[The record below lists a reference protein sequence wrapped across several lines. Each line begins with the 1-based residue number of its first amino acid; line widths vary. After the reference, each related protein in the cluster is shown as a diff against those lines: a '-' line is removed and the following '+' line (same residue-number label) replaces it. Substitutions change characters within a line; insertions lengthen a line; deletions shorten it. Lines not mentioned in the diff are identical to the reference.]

1 MKHSLSLFC
10 LSVVVISCQTT
21 APFTPHNPQDDDTNI
36 HTTPPV
42 QAINTDLSTQ
52 NAKLEYSCPGNTE
65 LPEHLSNQFK
75 PVEDDTLLKSVLGQP
90 NKGALCQAKVY
101 QSVADST
108 VTVYRA
114 WNSTN
119 TNSEM
124 GTWWAGETPEGLTAQ
139 YRTDYE
145 ICYQWSPLDKMT
157 QCKLK
162 AGSKVVIGTGQSA
175 MCSDY
180 LTYPA
185 SPEKQIYIQNASEV
199 LEDCEQFDAIFNWQS
214 I

>member
-1 MKHSLSLFC
+1 MKYPLSLFC
-10 LSVVVISCQTT
+10 LTAFVVSCQTT
-21 APFTPHNPQDDDTNI
+21 IPTTTPIKTTSSHNPLDENSSVTS
-36 HTTPPV
+36 TT
-42 QAINTDLSTQ
+42 QIQSINTDDSIQ
-52 NAKLEYSCPGNTE
+52 SEVESAVEEYSCPGNTE
-65 LPEHLSNQFK
+65 LPEHLSNQFI
-75 PVEDDTLLKSVLGQP
+75 PVEDAELLQSVLGKP
-90 NKGALCQAKVY
+90 NKGALCQAQVY
-101 QSVADST
+101 QSVVDST

-114 WNSTN
+114 WNSSN

-124 GTWWAGETPEGLTAQ
+124 GTWWAGETPTGLTAQ

-185 SPEKQIYIQNASEV
+185 SPEKQI
-199 LEDCEQFDAIFNWQS
+199 IFQMPQKY
-214 I
+214 